1 MALQANIMCLLKF
14 PKCLL
19 GTGPCMGEVLGTRRT
34 TESGDKMG
42 GALHTELEEKEV
54 DM

>member
-1 MALQANIMCLLKF
+1 MALQANVLCLLKF

-19 GTGPCMGEVLGTRRT
+19 GTGPCVGEVQGTRRT
-34 TESGDKMG
+34 TESGDKMWG
-42 GALHTELEEKEV
+42 GVAHRAGKEV